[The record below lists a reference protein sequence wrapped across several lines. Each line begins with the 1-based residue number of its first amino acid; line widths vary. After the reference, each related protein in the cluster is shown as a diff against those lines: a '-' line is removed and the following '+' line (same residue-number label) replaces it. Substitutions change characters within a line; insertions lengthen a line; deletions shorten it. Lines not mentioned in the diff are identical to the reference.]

1 MEKKAKCIEVR
12 TSDGKTIF
20 SLYLYEKEA
29 ALEDDPKAPVNQ
41 QDPKKEKG
49 NDPPNDEPKM
59 TDAQKRFLFRILADQ
74 GTEGDKAHEKLKE
87 LFQVESLKDVSKL
100 EASRMIERLLAENKG
115 GSKDD
120 HAHAPF

>member
-1 MEKKAKCIEVR
+1 MGKAKCIEVR
-12 TSDGKTIF
+12 TGDGKVIF
-20 SLYLYEKEA
+20 SLYFHEKEM
-29 ALEDDPKAPVNQ
+29 EDTPKAQVNQ
-41 QDPKKEKG
+41 QDPKKEK
-49 NDPPNDEPKM
+49 DLPNDEPKM

-87 LFQVESLKDVSKL
+87 LFQVDSLKEVSKL